1 MRLFDQACGPDES
14 ASVRFFA
21 AWSMN
26 SLIESFLFEVREIKT
41 CCYRSEKYVIT
52 RDGLC
57 AVTFFPAK
65 SCARV
70 KTSVKEKLMLVR
82 HAEHWTSE
90 GLLLVLHKGTIRV

>member
-1 MRLFDQACGPDES
+1 MRLFDLACGPGES
-14 ASVRFFA
+14 ASVGFFT

-41 CCYRSEKYVIT
+41 CCYRSEKYVIP

-70 KTSVKEKLMLVR
+70 KTSVKK
-82 HAEHWTSE
+82 S
-90 GLLLVLHKGTIRV
+90 

>member
-1 MRLFDQACGPDES
+1 MRLFDLACGPGES
-14 ASVRFFA
+14 ASVGFFT

-26 SLIESFLFEVREIKT
+26 SLIESILFEVREIKT

-65 SCARV
+65 S
-70 KTSVKEKLMLVR
+70 KTSVKEKLMLAR